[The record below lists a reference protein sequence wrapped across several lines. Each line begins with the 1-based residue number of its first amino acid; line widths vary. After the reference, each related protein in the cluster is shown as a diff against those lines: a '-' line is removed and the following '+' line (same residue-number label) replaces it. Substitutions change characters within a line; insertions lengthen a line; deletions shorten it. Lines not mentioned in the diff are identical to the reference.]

1 MTADRPGSP
10 GLANAAA
17 AVAKPHDSAPG
28 LVTRVA
34 ETITR
39 FGLPAFILCLPL
51 EFTSLFLRL
60 QLARIVLLIVGVAF
74 AYLLLLRRRTL
85 VLPLSASAA
94 VLGIYAVASLASWV
108 SARAPGST
116 NLVGDVVA
124 YSLMAV
130 LVVNLARTEEEL
142 RRAWATFLLSG
153 LAIALLGLF
162 LYYTHQ
168 SIWRAD
174 PDHLGRVNATFA
186 DPNISAR
193 FFNLA
198 ICAAILVYAARR
210 QPTWLSIATVVA
222 CAAVFPLTFSKSGY
236 FILVISVVMVVVV
249 VLPLAIDRRR
259 AAAMAAV
266 ALVIFV
272 AAIAVNPDTR
282 DRANIVF
289 QSLTRSAQN
298 VSQPATGTSQP
309 ATGTSQPATGTSQPG
324 TSQPATGTSQ
334 PAAATT
340 QPLPGVQLDSVRT
353 YLIQAGWQM
362 FRDHPVTGVGFGGF
376 QHALL
381 TTYKNFL
388 PANPPATLSHTS
400 AITILSEQGL
410 IGALLFLAFLAL
422 LLREVIDSFIRRTP
436 WRLWVVIPAVVIV
449 PILAYSQFEGR
460 LIEEPYLWLALG
472 LFYAAKT
479 LENPSRTVKLG
490 A

>member
-1 MTADRPGSP
+1 MTADRPGSR
-10 GLANAAA
+10 GLASAPA
-17 AVAKPHDSAPG
+17 AVAKPNDQSPG

-34 ETITR
+34 ETIAK

-51 EFTSLFLRL
+51 EFTSLFLPL

-74 AYLLLLRRRTL
+74 AYLVLTRRRTL
-85 VLPLSASAA
+85 VLPLSTSGAM
-94 VLGIYAVASLASWV
+94 LGLFAVASLASWI
-108 SARAPGST
+108 SARSPGST
-116 NLVGDVVA
+116 NLVGDLVA

-130 LVVNLARTEEEL
+130 LVVNLARTEEEV
-142 RRAWATFLLSG
+142 RRSWAALLLSA
-153 LAIALLGLF
+153 LAIALLGAV
-162 LYYTHQ
+162 LYYTHS
-168 SIWRAD
+168 SIWRPD

-198 ICAAILVYAARR
+198 ICAAILMYAARR
-210 QPTWLSIATVVA
+210 QPTWLSVGTVVS
-222 CAAVFPLTFSKSGY
+222 CAAIFPLTFSKSGY
-236 FILVISVVMVVVV
+236 FILVVTVVMIV
-249 VLPLAIDRRR
+249 PMAIDRRR
-259 AAAMAAV
+259 ASALAAV

-272 AAIAVNPDTR
+272 AAIAINTDTR
-282 DRANIVF
+282 DRANIVWH
-289 QSLTRSAQN
+289 SLTQSAQN
-298 VSQPATGTSQP
+298 VSQRQNVSQPTGATGQ
-309 ATGTSQPATGTSQPG
+309 GLG
-324 TSQPATGTSQ
+324 
-334 PAAATT
+334 
-340 QPLPGVQLDSVRT
+340 GVELDPVRT

-381 TTYKNFL
+381 TTYKSFL

-410 IGALLFLAFLAL
+410 IGGLLFLAFLGL
-422 LLREVIDSFIRRTP
+422 LLREVIYSLVRRTP
-436 WRLWVVIPAVVIV
+436 WRLWVVTPAVLIA

-472 LFYAAKT
+472 LFYAART
-479 LENPSRTVKLG
+479 LESPSRTLPLV

>member
-1 MTADRPGSP
+1 VTADRPGSR
-10 GLANAAA
+10 GLANAPA
-17 AVAKPHDSAPG
+17 AVAKPNDQSPG

-51 EFTSLFLRL
+51 EFTSLFLPL

-74 AYLLLLRRRTL
+74 AYLVLTRRRTL
-85 VLPLSASAA
+85 VLPLSTSGA
-94 VLGIYAVASLASWV
+94 VLGLFAVASLASWI
-108 SARAPGST
+108 STRSPGST
-116 NLVGDVVA
+116 NLVGDLVA

-130 LVVNLARTEEEL
+130 LVVNLARTEDEV
-142 RRAWATFLLSG
+142 RRAWAALLLSA
-153 LAIALLGLF
+153 LAIALLGAV
-162 LYYTHQ
+162 LYYTHS
-168 SIWRAD
+168 SIWRPD

-198 ICAAILVYAARR
+198 ICTAILMYAARR
-210 QPTWLSIATVVA
+210 QPTWLSVGTVVA
-222 CAAVFPLTFSKSGY
+222 CAAIFPLTFSKSGY
-236 FILVISVVMVVVV
+236 FILVVTVVMIVPMA
-249 VLPLAIDRRR
+249 LDRRR
-259 AAAMAAV
+259 AAALAAV

-272 AAIAVNPDTR
+272 AAIAINTDTR
-282 DRANIVF
+282 DRANIVWH
-289 QSLTRSAQN
+289 SLTQSAQN
-298 VSQPATGTSQP
+298 VSQQQNVSQPTSATGQGL
-309 ATGTSQPATGTSQPG
+309 A
-324 TSQPATGTSQ
+324 
-334 PAAATT
+334 
-340 QPLPGVQLDSVRT
+340 GVELDPVRT

-362 FRDHPVTGVGFGGF
+362 FRDHPLTGVGFGGF

-381 TTYKNFL
+381 TTYKSFL

-410 IGALLFLAFLAL
+410 IGGLLFLAFLAL
-422 LLREVIDSFIRRTP
+422 LLREVVDSLVRRTP
-436 WRLWVVIPAVVIV
+436 WRLWIVIPAVLIA

-472 LFYAAKT
+472 LFYAART
-479 LENPSRTVKLG
+479 LENPSRTFPLV